1 VSLRY
6 TTAQAERAV
15 YRAYLEELGEADEQS
30 LEHLKNCIR
39 ESICTDLS
47 EKQREY
53 LTLYMSGYSSG
64 DIAEEYRVHKA
75 TVSRS
80 LNRALDRLFEHIR
93 YATPR
98 TLTASKRIR
107 KYLTRL
113 TSRRNTCKI

>member
-1 VSLRY
+1 MSLRY

-15 YRAYLEELGEADEQS
+15 YRAYLEELDDVDERS

-64 DIAEEYRVHKA
+64 EIAAEYCVHKA
-75 TVSRS
+75 TVSRA
-80 LNRALDRLFEHIR
+80 LNRALDKLFEHIR

-98 TLTASKRIR
+98 TLKVSKRVR

-113 TSRRNTCKI
+113 TSRRNTCKN